1 MTLDVTQQKY
11 EAALQ
16 RLINNKPASSGVKI
30 SCDDVAKA
38 ALHTCSSG
46 GKHSRPKVRA
56 LKNKAQRIEIVEDD
70 VNS

>member
-38 ALHTCSSG
+38 ALHTCSSS
-46 GKHSRPKVRA
+46 GKHFSAKAHAPK
-56 LKNKAQRIEIVEDD
+56 NEAQSAQMAKDD
-70 VNS
+70 KIS